1 MRIEAFILCWNES
14 DILAMVIRHY
24 QKFCDHITIYDNF
37 STDSSQLIA
46 ESMGCDVK
54 KFGKPGVLD
63 DQAYLDVKNNC
74 WKSSDADYVIIAD
87 CDEIFLPSE
96 VMCIKSLHNKNIIID
111 SESFDNATILTTQ
124 GWDVHSNE
132 MPVNDITDIT
142 TGFKFDNYSKSVAFS
157 PKHIKQ
163 INYKPGCHICE
174 PIGEVIYSKII
185 FTILH
190 VNAIG
195 GVERRIRRYHEYMK
209 RMSANNKRKGWGSHY
224 WQPEAQT
231 RREFAERLAISK
243 PLI

>member
-1 MRIEAFILCWNES
+1 MKIAAFILCWNES

-24 QKFCDHITIYDNF
+24 EKFCDHITIYDNF

-74 WKSSDADYVIIAD
+74 WKGSNADFVIVCDAD
-87 CDEIFLPSE
+87 EILCPS
-96 VMCIKSLHNKNIIID
+96 VL
-111 SESFDNATILTTQ
+111 FDPRATIIKTR
-124 GWDVHSNE
+124 GWNIYSNE
-132 MPVNDITDIT
+132 MPKNDLLEIT
-142 TGFKFDNYSKSVAFS
+142 TGYEFTNYSKSVLFN
-157 PKHIKQ
+157 PKAIEA
-163 INYKPGCHICE
+163 INYSPGAHVCN
-174 PIGEVIYSKII
+174 PIGNII
-185 FTILH
+185 LSNDTFDLLH
-190 VNAIG
+190 YKHIG
-195 GVERRIRRYHEYMK
+195 GVERLLKRNREYMK
-209 RMSANNKRKGWGSHY
+209 RMSANNKRKGWGCHY